1 MPSDH
6 TTSSSK
12 IGESAQAKGK
22 SKKLSAADE
31 EIERER
37 QTHLRTIELLDRV
50 ANGETAPAQLLPVDL
65 LEDRSMHIF
74 CKKKRPPPSLMVA
87 VAYQYVRWTL
97 DTYGP
102 QEEDLKKHLIVILE
116 QSTRRFVNEKR
127 YRSDLRYLKLWV
139 LYARHCS
146 KLGATKIYEYLH
158 SKGIGVDFGMFYEEW
173 ANSVDQ
179 TPAHAKTI
187 EKIFDLGIQREAEP
201 LNRLKK
207 KKTAI
212 LLRVSQSTADTPPK
226 PLTLNCNETHA
237 RRRRKA
243 PAPTTQKLA
252 LDLSQLYPG
261 NGIEISPE
269 EYKALSEYGS
279 RRWGIEPWEVE
290 ASTSGNWYH
299 YNLDGSPVLYDPDS
313 GEPLFDYLKGSS
325 STSSEMQLSDDDQV
339 AHELPDSKS
348 ESSEIPPTDG
358 DQSMAYSESMENLN
372 FANMTSSTDY
382 EEHDDVSKQEA
393 IADAEISII

>member
-65 LEDRSMHIF
+65 LEDPLDAH
-74 CKKKRPPPSLMVA
+74 LL
-87 VAYQYVRWTL
+87 YVRWTL

-179 TPAHAKTI
+179 TQHMPRQSR
-187 EKIFDLGIQREAEP
+187 KIFDLGIQREAEP

-226 PLTLNCNETHA
+226 PLTLNCNEFTRLLCWRA
-237 RRRRKA
+237 EEPTRGAVEKA

-252 LDLSQLYPG
+252 LDLSNYTPG

-382 EEHDDVSKQEA
+382 EEHDDVSEA
-393 IADAEISII
+393 GSYR